1 MPSLVTRRRAPRH
14 SARTALWQVLLPRG
28 GTEFAGV
35 AGFLKVNWPALSSAQ
50 PQVEILTVERIQ
62 NNKQRQQYS
71 LFCMA
76 LKMPETSSVQETAPA
91 SSWRDIAAN
100 VQPGERVWL
109 FHGTSQATVPKIIA
123 QACARTFSD
132 CLPTPPHAAEPRV
145 SDCRQGF
152 NRSYCGKNAVAFGQG
167 VYFARDAE

>member
-1 MPSLVTRRRAPRH
+1 M
-14 SARTALWQVLLPRG
+14 
-28 GTEFAGV
+28 
-35 AGFLKVNWPALSSAQ
+35 
-50 PQVEILTVERIQ
+50 EILTIEHIQ

-76 LKMPETSSVQETAPA
+76 LKTPETSSVQETAPA

-132 CLPTPPHAAEPRV
+132 CLPTPPQAAEPRV
-145 SDCRQGF
+145 SDCRQASDCRQGF